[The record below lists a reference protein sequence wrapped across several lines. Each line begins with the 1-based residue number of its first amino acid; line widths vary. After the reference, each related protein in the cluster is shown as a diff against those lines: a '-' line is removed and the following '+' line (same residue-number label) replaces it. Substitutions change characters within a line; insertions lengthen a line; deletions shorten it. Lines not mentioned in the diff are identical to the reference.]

1 MRKIINTD
9 LAPKAVGPYSQA
21 VMVDD
26 LLFVSGQ
33 LPIDPVTNELVEDDI
48 VIQTRRSF
56 ENIKTILNEAGMS
69 LDNVVKT
76 NVFLKDIKEF
86 GAMNEV
92 YATYFNEGN
101 YPARIALEV
110 AAIPKGARVEIEV
123 IAKK

>member
-76 NVFLKDIKEF
+76 NVFLKNIKEF

>member
-48 VIQTRRSF
+48 IIQTRRSF
-56 ENIKTILNEAGMS
+56 ENIKTILNEAGMT